1 MKTPM
6 VVITVIVVGMLG
18 LLVIFSQSGL
28 PEKNTA
34 EPTHQEAGGYGEAP
48 SGGYG
53 AAPSG
58 GYGAAPSGGYGA
70 APSGGY
76 GAAPS
81 GGYGSGAPAAEY
93 KYWDKTKKEW
103 ATGTL
108 PPGM

>member
-58 GYGAAPSGGYGA
+58 GYGAAPSGGYG
-70 APSGGY
+70 
-76 GAAPS
+76 
-81 GGYGSGAPAAEY
+81 SGAPAAEY

>member
-1 MKTPM
+1 MKTPL

-28 PEKNTA
+28 PEKKPA
-34 EPTHQEAGGYGEAP
+34 EVTHGEAGGYGAAPSGGYGAVP

-58 GYGAAPSGGYGA
+58 GYGAAPSGGYG
-70 APSGGY
+70 G
-76 GAAPS
+76 
-81 GGYGSGAPAAEY
+81 GAPAAEY

-108 PPGM
+108 PPGQ